1 MQSYFRSDVKEILC
15 TCTKKGRKD
24 DDQHNKEY
32 QISDENAMPV
42 LNTVFAMPVLNTVF
56 VL

>member
-15 TCTKKGRKD
+15 TCTKKGRK